1 LLENLNENETK
12 MKSGFNVTPQQIEKI
27 KKPKLAVEK
36 RSSEKVRRNQTTSNS
51 QYQSNQPF
59 KPYDG

>member
-1 LLENLNENETK
+1 